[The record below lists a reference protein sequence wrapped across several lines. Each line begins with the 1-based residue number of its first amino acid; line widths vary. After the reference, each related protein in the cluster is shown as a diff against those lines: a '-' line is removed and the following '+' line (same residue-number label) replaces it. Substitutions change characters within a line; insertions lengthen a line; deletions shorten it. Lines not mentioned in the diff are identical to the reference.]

1 MRFDWWLTGICA
13 TRALGGM
20 VFVTYTAALPVLQQE
35 WGMSASAAGSIAS
48 GWHIGY
54 AVSMVLLSWLADRVG
69 AKLVYVW
76 SSIIGAVFS
85 LAFAL
90 LARGYLSGL
99 ILYTLVGISLAGTYT
114 TGLMILSERYP
125 RERRGMASGLFVAST
140 SFGFALSLILTGI
153 AMPLGGYRLAFLVT
167 GSGPLIAAVV
177 IWITLANTPVSITP
191 RRKEQKFTKEVL
203 ENRPAMLLI
212 NGYTCHNWEL
222 QGMRSWIPAFLF
234 SSLVLRGVDKL
245 NAAGFGAYITAG
257 FHLTALL
264 ASFSMESLSD
274 RLGRARVLVTLAAIS
289 SICSFVL
296 GWVVAWP
303 LLLVVAI
310 GLVYA
315 FTTLGDSPV
324 LSAALTEVVEPSYLG
339 AAFGLR
345 SLIGFG
351 AGALAPLVF
360 GVVLDWANPGKA
372 GSVEYASWG
381 WAFCTLG
388 LAGLGAVWAAYR
400 FTGLRRD

>member
-1 MRFDWWLTGICA
+1 M
-13 TRALGGM
+13 
-20 VFVTYTAALPVLQQE
+20 
-35 WGMSASAAGSIAS
+35 
-48 GWHIGY
+48 
-54 AVSMVLLSWLADRVG
+54 
-69 AKLVYVW
+69 
-76 SSIIGAVFS
+76 
-85 LAFAL
+85 

-125 RERRGMASGLFVAST
+125 RERRGMVSGLFVAST
-140 SFGFALSLILTGI
+140 SFGFALSLILSGI
-153 AMPLGGYRLAFLVT
+153 AMPIGGYRLAFMVT

-177 IWITLANTPVSITP
+177 IWITLANTPVSIAP
-191 RRKEQKFTKEVL
+191 RKKEQKFTKEVL
-203 ENRPAMLLI
+203 GNKPAMLLI

-234 SSLVLRGVDKL
+234 SALALRGIDNL

-264 ASFSMESLSD
+264 ASYSMGSLSD
-274 RLGRARVLVTLAAIS
+274 RLGRDRVLFTLAAMS
-289 SICSFVL
+289 TICSFVL
-296 GWVVAWP
+296 GWIVAWHI
-303 LLLVVAI
+303 LVVVAI
-310 GLVYA
+310 GLIYA

-324 LSAALTEVVEPSYLG
+324 LSAALTEAMEPSYLG

-360 GVVLDWANPGKA
+360 GAVLDWTNPGEA
-372 GSVEYASWG
+372 GSVAYASWG
-381 WAFCTLG
+381 WAFSTLG
-388 LAGLGAVWAAYR
+388 LAGTGAVWAAYR
-400 FTGLRRD
+400 FAGLKKTLL